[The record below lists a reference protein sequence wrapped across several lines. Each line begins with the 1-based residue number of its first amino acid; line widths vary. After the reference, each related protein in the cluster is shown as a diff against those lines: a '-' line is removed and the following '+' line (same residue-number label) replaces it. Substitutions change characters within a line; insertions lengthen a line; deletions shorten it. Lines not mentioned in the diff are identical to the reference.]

1 MLDSWSVEDGSTEV
15 RRDNPAGGAR
25 TLSRRRTLQGPAK
38 RSLDILLALS
48 AAVASSW
55 LFIAI
60 AIAIAVTTRGPIL
73 FRQRRTGLNGRV
85 FTIYKFRTMTV
96 AEDGDIVP
104 HATRNDPRLTR
115 IGAVLRRTS
124 LDELPQVINSLRGD
138 MSVVG
143 PRPHAV
149 AHDRH
154 YGALIPRYGD
164 RFRFRPGLTGLA
176 QVQGLRGEIKRLECM
191 ARRIDADTEYNA
203 SWSLLG
209 DLAIMARTVPLLLE
223 QVNAH

>member
-25 TLSRRRTLQGPAK
+25 TLSRSRPLQGPAK

-124 LDELPQVINSLRGD
+124 LDELPQVINILRGD

-164 RFRFRPGLTGLA
+164 RFRVRPGLTGLA

>member
-1 MLDSWSVEDGSTEV
+1 MVDCWSVEDGSTEV

-25 TLSRRRTLQGPAK
+25 TLSRSRPLQGPAK

-124 LDELPQVINSLRGD
+124 LDELPQVINILRGD

-149 AHDRH
+149 AHDRQ

-164 RFRFRPGLTGLA
+164 RFRVRPGLTGLA

>member
-1 MLDSWSVEDGSTEV
+1 MVDSWSVEDGSTEV

-25 TLSRRRTLQGPAK
+25 TLSRSRPLQGPAK

-124 LDELPQVINSLRGD
+124 LDELPQVINILRGD

-164 RFRFRPGLTGLA
+164 RFRVRPGLTGLA

>member
-1 MLDSWSVEDGSTEV
+1 MVDSWSVGNGSTQIG
-15 RRDNPAGGAR
+15 RNHSADWAR
-25 TLSRRRTLQGPAK
+25 TLSRRRKIQGPAK
-38 RSLDILLALS
+38 RSLDILFALS
-48 AAVASSW
+48 ATIGLSW

-60 AIAIAVTTRGPIL
+60 AVAIAVTTRGPIL

-104 HATRNDPRLTR
+104 HTTRNDPRVTR
-115 IGAVLRRTS
+115 MGAVLRRTS
-124 LDELPQVINSLRGD
+124 LDELPQVINILRGD

-149 AHDRH
+149 AQDRH

-164 RFRFRPGLTGLA
+164 RFQVRPGLTGLA

-209 DLAIMARTVPLLLE
+209 DLAIMARTVPLILD